1 MTEKSEKVLI
11 KVKLTPEELKII
23 ESEREEAKKNGERF
37 SMRAVLEQ
45 RFEKG
50 LKEIEKQIKLL
61 KKEKLISGGIMQKKS
76 SDKAGSSINKNKN
89 KNGASKRRTGKK

>member
-23 ESEREEAKKNGERF
+23 EAEREDARKNGERF

-61 KKEKLISGGIMQKKS
+61 KKEKLKTAGTRKEKS
-76 SDKAGSSINKNKN
+76 SV
-89 KNGASKRRTGKK
+89 KRSDYRKGKKYSCQNY